1 MVYMETPKVSPI
13 TLKTLL
19 ISDPEYDEACEE
31 LQSEYGKDR
40 PSSKVVRRMMRKTF
54 QRRRQWI
61 ITDSPTIVATC
72 DTFPPLASTKY
83 VSLVHCV
90 HYMDS

>member
-40 PSSKVVRRMMRKTF
+40 PSSKVVRRMMRKTV
-54 QRRRQWI
+54 
-61 ITDSPTIVATC
+61 D
-72 DTFPPLASTKY
+72 
-83 VSLVHCV
+83 
-90 HYMDS
+90 HY